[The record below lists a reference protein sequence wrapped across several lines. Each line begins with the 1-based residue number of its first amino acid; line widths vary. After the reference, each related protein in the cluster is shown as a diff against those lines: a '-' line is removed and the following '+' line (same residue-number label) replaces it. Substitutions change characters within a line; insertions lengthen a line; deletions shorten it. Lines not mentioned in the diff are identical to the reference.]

1 MDQAP
6 STEPVLSATG
16 MLDRPMSASPAPLS
30 KSAVR
35 DLWDGLRRPDLW
47 GRLGW
52 LEIKRRYR
60 RTTIG
65 PFWNVISLAVFVVTV
80 GTVGAGLWDQSAS
93 QYLPFLTSGMLVWMM
108 ISASANES
116 CVLFVANSH
125 LYRNGRFDY
134 STLAYALV
142 WRNFIVLLHHLV
154 VYVLVVGLLAPGLI
168 GPATL
173 LAIPGLAL
181 LMINGV
187 WVSLLLGM
195 FCLRFRDVQQ
205 LVASVIQIS
214 LFMTPVFWPAD
225 QLGEGTARSLFIHFN
240 PLYHA
245 IQIVR
250 APLLGEVPALE
261 SYLAVILIAVIGSA
275 VALWAFTRFRKRVT
289 YWI

>member
-1 MDQAP
+1 
-6 STEPVLSATG
+6 
-16 MLDRPMSASPAPLS
+16 MLDRPPPAPAVAPLS
-30 KSAVR
+30 KSAFCDLMDGFRRR
-35 DLWDGLRRPDLW
+35 DVW

-80 GTVGAGLWDQSAS
+80 GTVGAGLWNQDAG
-93 QYLPFLTSGMLVWMM
+93 QYLPYLTSGMLVWLM

-116 CVLFVANSH
+116 CMLFVANTH

-134 STLAYALV
+134 STLAYSLV
-142 WRNFIVLLHHLV
+142 WRNFIVLLHHLL
-154 VYVLVVGLLAPGLI
+154 VYVAVVGLLAPQLI
-168 GPATL
+168 GASTL
-173 LAIPGLAL
+173 LAIPGLVL

-205 LVASVIQIS
+205 LVVSVIQIS

-225 QLGEGTARSLFIHFN
+225 QLTAGTARSLFIHFN

-245 IQIVR
+245 VQVVR
-250 APLLGEVPALE
+250 APLLGQVPALE
-261 SYLAVILIAVIGSA
+261 SYLAVILMAVIGSA
-275 VALWAFTRFRKRVT
+275 VTYWAFVRFRKRIA
-289 YWI
+289 YWS

>member
-1 MDQAP
+1 MPAVP
-6 STEPVLSATG
+6 GPEAARSVTG
-16 MLDRPMSASPAPLS
+16 MLDRPVSAPPAPLS

-35 DLWDGLRRPDLW
+35 DLWDGLRRPDVW

-80 GTVGAGLWDQSAS
+80 GTVGAGLWNQSAS

-116 CVLFVANSH
+116 CMLFVANSH
-125 LYRNGRFDY
+125 LFRNGRFDF
-134 STLAYALV
+134 STLAYSLV

-154 VYVLVVGLLAPGLI
+154 VYVAVVGLLAPGLI
-168 GPATL
+168 GAATM
-173 LAIPGLAL
+173 LAVPGLLL

-205 LVASVIQIS
+205 LVVSVIQIS

-225 QLGEGTARSLFIHFN
+225 QLGEGTARSLFIHLN

-245 IQIVR
+245 VQVVR

-261 SYLAVILIAVIGSA
+261 SYVAVILIAVVGSA
-275 VALWAFTRFRKRVT
+275 VALWAFSRFRKRIT